1 MFLPKQHNSPRR
13 PESTH
18 RNTHKD
24 GTDTSL
30 LFFLSFFFLLIYLI
44 LAMLGIF
51 AMRAFSLVA
60 ASQGHSLV
68 ALCRL
73 LLAIASLTAKHRL
86 YGAWTQ

>member
-1 MFLPKQHNSPRR
+1 
-13 PESTH
+13 
-18 RNTHKD
+18 
-24 GTDTSL
+24 
-30 LFFLSFFFLLIYLI
+30 
-44 LAMLGIF
+44 MLGIF

>member
-1 MFLPKQHNSPRR
+1 MRCVPAKAAQFPKKAQVH
-13 PESTH
+13 H

-30 LFFLSFFFLLIYLI
+30 LFSFFLLIYLI

-73 LLAIASLTAKHRL
+73 LLAIASLTAEHRL
-86 YGAWTQ
+86 YGAWAQ

>member
-18 RNTHKD
+18 RNTQKD
-24 GTDTSL
+24 GTYYFS
-30 LFFLSFFFLLIYLI
+30 FFFFFLLIYLI
-44 LAMLGIF
+44 LAITGIF

-60 ASQGHSLV
+60 VSQGYSLV

-73 LLAIASLTAKHRL
+73 LLVIASLTAEHRL

>member
-1 MFLPKQHNSPRR
+1 MVLIPHYF
-13 PESTH
+13 
-18 RNTHKD
+18 
-24 GTDTSL
+24 
-30 LFFLSFFFLLIYLI
+30 SFIFFLLIYLI

-60 ASQGHSLV
+60 ASQGYSPL

-73 LLAIASLTAKHRL
+73 LLAIASLTAEHRL